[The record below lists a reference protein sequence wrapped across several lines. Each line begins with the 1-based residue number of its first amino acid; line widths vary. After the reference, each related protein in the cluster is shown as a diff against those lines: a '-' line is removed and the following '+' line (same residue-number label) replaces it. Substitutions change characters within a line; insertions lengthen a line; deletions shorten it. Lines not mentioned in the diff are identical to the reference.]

1 MRKSA
6 AAHLLDLSL
15 RCADPTKAARA
26 MLETGKKNI
35 KQMRKQISFN
45 TLDRLRKKQLGTE
58 GVEQMS
64 KKFIKNNRGN
74 SRDQGFVNYVVERRK
89 MDMSE

>member
-6 AAHLLDLSL
+6 VAHLLDLSL

-26 MLETGKKNI
+26 MLETGKRNM

-58 GVEQMS
+58 DVEQMS
-64 KKFIKNNRGN
+64 KKFIKTRPETWYLP
-74 SRDQGFVNYVVERRK
+74 DLLPLTCYL
-89 MDMSE
+89 